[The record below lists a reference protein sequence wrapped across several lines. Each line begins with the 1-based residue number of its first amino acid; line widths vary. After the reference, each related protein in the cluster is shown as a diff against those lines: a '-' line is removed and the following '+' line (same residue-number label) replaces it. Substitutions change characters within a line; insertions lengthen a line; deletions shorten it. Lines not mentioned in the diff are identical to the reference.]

1 MHQDKFSKNWNQTSQ
16 ETEAIQDNI
25 AEVKSNMTKVGI
37 VTGCSKLNVREEP
50 KTDSAIISEISCQ
63 AEVMIEETE
72 STEDFYKVCT
82 SFGVEGF
89 CMKKY
94 IVVKS

>member
-1 MHQDKFSKNWNQTSQ
+1 MYQGKFSKNRDQASP
-16 ETEAIQDNI
+16 ETEVIQDNI
-25 AEVKSNMTKVGI
+25 AEIKANTAKVGI
-37 VTGCSKLNVREEP
+37 VAGCSKLNIREEP

-63 AEVMIEETE
+63 AEVMIEEAE

-82 SFGVEGF
+82 PFGVEGF

-94 IVVKS
+94 IVIKS

>member
-1 MHQDKFSKNWNQTSQ
+1 MYQGNFSKNKYQASQ
-16 ETEAIQDNI
+16 ETEVIQDNI
-25 AEVKSNMTKVGI
+25 AEVKVNTAKVGI

>member
-1 MHQDKFSKNWNQTSQ
+1 MHQGKFSKNRDQASQ
-16 ETEAIQDNI
+16 ETEVIQDNI
-25 AEVKSNMTKVGI
+25 AEIKANTAKVGI
-37 VTGCSKLNVREEP
+37 VAGCSKLNIREEP

-63 AEVMIEETE
+63 AEVIIEEAE

-82 SFGVEGF
+82 PFGVEGF

-94 IVVKS
+94 IVIKS

>member
-25 AEVKSNMTKVGI
+25 TEVKSNMAKVGI

-50 KTDSAIISEISCQ
+50 KTDSAIISEIPCQ
-63 AEVMIEETE
+63 AEVMIEEAE

>member
-1 MHQDKFSKNWNQTSQ
+1 MYREKFSKNSNQTSQ

-25 AEVKSNMTKVGI
+25 TEVKSNMAKVGI

-94 IVVKS
+94 IVIKS

>member
-1 MHQDKFSKNWNQTSQ
+1 MHQGKFSKNRDQASQ
-16 ETEAIQDNI
+16 ETEVIQDNI
-25 AEVKSNMTKVGI
+25 AEIKANTAKVGI
-37 VTGCSKLNVREEP
+37 VAGCSKLNIREEP

-63 AEVMIEETE
+63 AEVIIEEAE

-94 IVVKS
+94 IVIKS